1 MKTVA
6 FASTAHEFRNPLG
19 SIIQSLE
26 LLELF
31 DLIPEALPY
40 VENAKNCTNLMLFL
54 VNDILDFAQ
63 LEEKKIVINMDQA
76 VSLMKI
82 VSECT

>member
-1 MKTVA
+1 M
-6 FASTAHEFRNPLG
+6 
-19 SIIQSLE
+19 
-26 LLELF
+26 
-31 DLIPEALPY
+31 
-40 VENAKNCTNLMLFL
+40 MFL

-76 VSLMKI
+76 VNLAKI